1 MSFIKV
7 GHETFH
13 NSFPFIESE
22 WGFGL
27 LPPQLSHA
35 TEGKVIDKS
44 FKFHI
49 QRYSMTSEEMEYI
62 RKVCMTIFLFLL
74 FSKIPMYFD

>member
-1 MSFIKV
+1 MTKNHYEFHKSI
-7 GHETFH
+7 GHDTFH

-35 TEGKVIDKS
+35 TEGKIINKNKG

-49 QRYSMTSEEMEYI
+49 I
-62 RKVCMTIFLFLL
+62 L
-74 FSKIPMYFD
+74 

>member
-1 MSFIKV
+1 MTKNHYEFHKSI
-7 GHETFH
+7 GHDTFH

-35 TEGKVIDKS
+35 TEGKIIDK
-44 FKFHI
+44 
-49 QRYSMTSEEMEYI
+49 
-62 RKVCMTIFLFLL
+62 
-74 FSKIPMYFD
+74 